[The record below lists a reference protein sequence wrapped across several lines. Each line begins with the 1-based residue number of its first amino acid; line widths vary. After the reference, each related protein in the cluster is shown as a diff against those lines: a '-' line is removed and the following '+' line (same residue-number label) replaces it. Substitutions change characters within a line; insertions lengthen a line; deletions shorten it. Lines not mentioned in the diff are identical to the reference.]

1 MDGVFVFLLVLLLL
15 AAAAGVLGAVLKL
28 TLALVVSFVLTIVL
42 LMWIG
47 SWYARRRFR
56 GFQRDLQTRADRQ
69 RRRGE
74 AYDVGPDTHPPGLPD
89 GR

>member
-1 MDGVFVFLLVLLLL
+1 MDGMFVFLAILLLL

-42 LMWIG
+42 LIWIG

-56 GFQRDLQTRADRQ
+56 GFQRDLQARADRQ

-74 AYDVGPDTHPPGLPD
+74 AYDVGPDAYPPGLPD